1 MNGHAAAGAGAPVAG
16 YSSGVL
22 DWDMAELDAI
32 LSSSPDLSP
41 THVSPPAERLP
52 EEAEGSDDLDLSPIE
67 DREGKSYTALSTF
80 SYLKCEWNSVM
91 MNFLHLSKSLK

>member
-1 MNGHAAAGAGAPVAG
+1 MNGHTAAGVGAVGG

-41 THVSPPAERLP
+41 THVSPPTERQDEP
-52 EEAEGSDDLDLSPIE
+52 EGSDELNLSSIE
-67 DREGKSYTALSTF
+67 DREGNL
-80 SYLKCEWNSVM
+80 
-91 MNFLHLSKSLK
+91 